1 MLNGVLN
8 VYKEA
13 GMTSFQVVSNIRKIT
28 GEKKAG
34 HTGTLDPDAM
44 GVLAVCLGK
53 ATKLVDHLMDTDK
66 QYRARLRFGTKTDTL
81 DISGTVLEEMSSDK
95 IRERLRGI
103 DFEKLLEDRFTGMI
117 YQVPPMYSA
126 LKVNGVKLV
135 DAARKGLNIDRQPR
149 PVTIYGYSD
158 VSLVSRDDGS
168 YADLLVDC
176 SKGTYIRTLCEDIG
190 KALDIPACME
200 RLERTKTSM
209 LTINDSYTISEI
221 GALFN
226 AGRGGE
232 ILIPPDRF
240 LERYP
245 AGIIKNENVIKVMHG
260 NILDKNNLTLD
271 NNESYDDIIR
281 VYDENG
287 RFYALY
293 RHDPGKNCY
302 LCEKMFTDEND
313 N

>member
-13 GMTSFQVVSNIRKIT
+13 GMTSFQVVRNIRRIT

-53 ATKLVDHLMDTDK
+53 ATKLVEYLMDTDK
-66 QYRARLRFGTKTDTL
+66 QYRARLIFGTKTDTQ
-81 DISGTVLEEMSSDK
+81 DISGTVLEEMSADRV
-95 IRERLRGI
+95 RERLRGV
-103 DFEKLLEDRFTGMI
+103 DLEKLLEDSFTGMI

-135 DAARKGLNIDRQPR
+135 DAARKGRSIDRKPR
-149 PVTIYGYSD
+149 PVTIYRYSD
-158 VSLVSRDDGS
+158 VCLVSRDDCS
-168 YADLLVDC
+168 YADLLIDC

-190 KALDIPACME
+190 KALGIPACME
-200 RLERTKTSM
+200 SLVRTKTSM
-209 LTINDSYTISEI
+209 VTIDDSHTISEI
-221 GALFN
+221 EDIFN
-226 AGRGGE
+226 AGRVGE

-245 AGIIKNENVIKVMHG
+245 AGIIRNEAVRKVLHG
-260 NILDKNNLTLD
+260 NILNKNEMALD
-271 NNESYDDIIR
+271 DNEANDDMIR

-287 RFYALY
+287 SFYALY
-293 RHDPGKNCY
+293 RNKPDKTCY
-302 LCEKMFTDEND
+302 VCEKMFTDEND